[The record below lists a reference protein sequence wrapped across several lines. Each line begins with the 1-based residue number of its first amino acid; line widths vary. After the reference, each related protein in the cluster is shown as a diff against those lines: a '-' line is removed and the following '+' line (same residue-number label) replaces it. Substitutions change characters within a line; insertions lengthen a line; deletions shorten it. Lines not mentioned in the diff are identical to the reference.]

1 MQLTRLQ
8 EGIKAYILQKMEEY
22 RKLEIRGQ
30 KQELREFM
38 SHIKT
43 LKLKGFTY
51 NKKKSDDYADMIFAE
66 KGDAACF
73 LTKSKTLFECS
84 VWLVLD
90 ENKIWVPNIISKSK
104 SCLSLSE
111 YNDVLKAFGD
121 ALLKVFPEIADKT
134 EITDAQ
140 VSIESKMSPKVFGS
154 LTLWESNCN
163 KNGGI
168 CHPLDYERWLQF
180 IIVSYKEASTLKRED
195 LQKWLLEDRKW
206 GECRM
211 DIIQQLGSLYE
222 FGMEL
227 LKEERKNGFQS

>member
-22 RKLEIRGQ
+22 RKLEIMGQ
-30 KQELREFM
+30 KLELREFM
-38 SHIKT
+38 SHLKT
-43 LKLKGFTY
+43 KKIKGFTY
-51 NKKKSDDYADMIFAE
+51 SKKKSDDYADMIFAE
-66 KGDAACF
+66 KGAAACF
-73 LTKSKTLFECS
+73 LSKSKKLFESS

-90 ENKIWVPNIISKSK
+90 ENKIWVSNIISKSK
-104 SCLSLSE
+104 NYLSLSE
-111 YNDVLKAFGD
+111 YNDVLKAFYD
-121 ALLKVFPEIADKT
+121 ALLKSFPEIAART
-134 EITDAQ
+134 QISDAQ
-140 VSIESKMSPKVFGS
+140 VSMESKISANVFKS

-168 CHPLDYERWLQF
+168 CHPHDYERWLQF
-180 IIVSYKEASTLKRED
+180 IIVSYKEASKLKRDD
-195 LQKWLLEDRKW
+195 LQKWLLEDREW